1 MVADPVGG
9 NTYFKNFM
17 NGFAEAV
24 KIVVYQTCQER
35 KTCSDWRTYTNRAS
49 KSILNLTNRY
59 FATINLDSEDLTKF
73 Y

>member
-35 KTCSDWRTYTNRAS
+35 KICVQTG
-49 KSILNLTNRY
+49 ILL
-59 FATINLDSEDLTKF
+59 
-73 Y
+73 